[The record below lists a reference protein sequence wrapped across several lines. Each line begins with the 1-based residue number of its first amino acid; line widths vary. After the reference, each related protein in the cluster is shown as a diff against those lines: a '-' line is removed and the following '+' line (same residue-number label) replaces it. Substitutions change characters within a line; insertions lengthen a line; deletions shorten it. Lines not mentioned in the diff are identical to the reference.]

1 MSSIPATRQAIGI
14 QKTGDFDVLEL
25 LTLPLTVD
33 GGDIVVKAEWLGVNF
48 IDTYFRKGLYPLK
61 ELPGAIGAEM
71 SGTILAL
78 PTDETVL
85 EDPEY
90 KKRGFTVGA
99 KVAVGGASVIGIH
112 SNVAS
117 APWKKGE
124 TILVHTVAGGL
135 GLLFAQ
141 LIKARGATVIGTTS
155 IKEKAELAKAHGAD
169 HVILYKDED
178 TVQRVLELTNGVG
191 VDAVFDGVGKDTFDS
206 DFKML
211 KRKGTLVSVG
221 NASGAVPP
229 FAPIRLVEKN
239 LKLVRPTFTRY
250 YVGTNITGSH
260 SGSAANKKDESKF
273 IAKAVDEIRKEI
285 KGDDMELKAGAVLKL
300 TYLDMLGYDMSWA
313 SFHVVEVMSSPKF
326 HLKSV
331 GYLAAVQ
338 SFDQET
344 DVLMLTTNLLKKD
357 MISTPAEISVA
368 LNGLSHIVMPD
379 LARDLSPELITML
392 THSRAQIRKRAILA
406 LYKVMVKY
414 PEVLQQGVAKLKD
427 KLDDPDP
434 GVVGSTV
441 NLFHL
446 LTTSTNNWMLIKI
459 VKLFGSL
466 SPYEPR
472 LVRKLQPPITE
483 LISTTPAISLLY
495 ECVHTCIIGGML
507 EGSSGDSL
515 AKMCVS
521 KLAAFIL
528 DTDQNLKYIALLALV
543 KIVPSH
549 PHLVAEYQDTILASV
564 NDQDV
569 SIRMR
574 ALDLVSAMVSPNS
587 LQSIVQQVLSHLVP
601 DTSSSTLATAAQ
613 SLAQHTV
620 LDRPPPQNLTSP
632 RSMYENVTN
641 FEWYLSVLVDLAHV
655 ANVDIGAGIRDQL
668 VDVVG
673 RVKGVR
679 RYAVKLMYTLLCDD
693 TMLHN
698 ARDEGSC
705 SEVLWAAAW
714 ICGEYC
720 SELSEPQKLLPYLLQ
735 AEIATLLPEII
746 AVYIHAASKIFGHW
760 AAQIAE
766 RWDDDDLPEVKSMVD
781 LILDHVRE
789 FVGNSDVEVQE
800 RAVNTVQLFT
810 FIQAD
815 LNAYRPKPINNPFA
829 EASSSFDPIAGEPRF
844 PKSLYLLQP
853 LHEAYE
859 LNPVALA
866 AQASVPIPYGL
877 DLDACSEIKK
887 GKGKEVNGGKAKNG
901 KKKHKEEENGVVL
914 VPVDH
919 EEETE
924 TAEDRERRLAER
936 RERLRDD
943 PYYII
948 DDKPS
953 TSKRVDDDIDSIPV
967 VRLDDMP
974 SLADVDDSRIPSLK
988 DDYTPPS
995 SYVIDR
1001 DGEMPDGAVVPSL
1014 VPLPVT
1020 PGTMTP
1026 LSRTGTPIIS
1036 SFPQYEVEDE
1046 VRTSTPEPIK
1056 VTRTKKKTPGKK
1068 KRTQDSSTLP
1078 DSSNP

>member
-1 MSSIPATRQAIGI
+1 MWER
-14 QKTGDFDVLEL
+14 
-25 LTLPLTVD
+25 TLQDL
-33 GGDIVVKAEWLGVNF
+33 I
-48 IDTYFRKGLYPLK
+48 RGL
-61 ELPGAIGAEM
+61 
-71 SGTILAL
+71 
-78 PTDETVL
+78 
-85 EDPEY
+85 
-90 KKRGFTVGA
+90 R
-99 KVAVGGASVIGIH
+99 
-112 SNVAS
+112 
-117 APWKKGE
+117 
-124 TILVHTVAGGL
+124 
-135 GLLFAQ
+135 
-141 LIKARGATVIGTTS
+141 
-155 IKEKAELAKAHGAD
+155 
-169 HVILYKDED
+169 
-178 TVQRVLELTNGVG
+178 
-191 VDAVFDGVGKDTFDS
+191 
-206 DFKML
+206 
-211 KRKGTLVSVG
+211 
-221 NASGAVPP
+221 
-229 FAPIRLVEKN
+229 
-239 LKLVRPTFTRY
+239 
-250 YVGTNITGSH
+250 
-260 SGSAANKKDESKF
+260 ANKKDESKF

-285 KGDDMELKAGAVLKL
+285 KNDDMELKAGAVLKL

-313 SFHVVEVMSSPKF
+313 SFHVVEVMSSPRF

-357 MISTPAEISVA
+357 MTSTPSEISVA

-414 PEVLQQGVAKLKD
+414 PEVLPQGVAKLKE

-434 GVVGSTV
+434 GTSSVVGSTV
-441 NLFHL
+441 NVLCELARRNPEDYLTLAPQLFHL

-472 LVRKLQPPITE
+472 LVKKLQPPITE

-515 AKMCVS
+515 ARMCVS
-521 KLAAFIL
+521 KLAAFIQ
-528 DTDQNLKYIALLALV
+528 DADQNLKYIALLALV

-564 NDQDV
+564 NDQDI

-574 ALDLVSAMVSPNS
+574 ALDLVSAMVSPTS

-601 DTSSSTLATAAQ
+601 DSSTLPTAAQ
-613 SLAQHTV
+613 SLAQAQHAVPASPTA
-620 LDRPPPQNLTSP
+620 TSHISP
-632 RSMYENVTN
+632 SQSPAYRLILSQRILQMCSQSMYENVTN

-655 ANVDIGAGIRDQL
+655 ANVDIGASIRDQL

-735 AEIATLLPEII
+735 AEIATLQPDII
-746 AVYIHAASKIFGHW
+746 AVYIQAASKIFGHW
-760 AAQIAE
+760 TAQVAE

-781 LILDHVRE
+781 LILGRVRE
-789 FVGNSDVEVQE
+789 FVSNSDVEVQE
-800 RAVNTVQLFT
+800 RAANTVQLFT

-815 LNAYRPKPINNPFA
+815 LNAYRPKPVDNPFA

-844 PKSLYLLQP
+844 PKSLYLLEP
-853 LHEAYE
+853 LHGAYE
-859 LNPVALA
+859 LNPVAFA
-866 AQASVPIPYGL
+866 AQASVPIPDGL
-877 DLDACSEIKK
+877 DLDVWFVPPPPEPTPQVDSESKVRKVKK

-901 KKKHKEEENGVVL
+901 KKKHKGEEENGVVL
-914 VPVDH
+914 APPDH
-919 EEETE
+919 EDEIETPEE
-924 TAEDRERRLAER
+924 RERARYFDRKIFIHRYTNCLHSGSRNGENDCAMIPTILLTINLRRQSGFTRISIQYRL
-936 RERLRDD
+936 
-943 PYYII
+943 
-948 DDKPS
+948 S
-953 TSKRVDDDIDSIPV
+953 DS
-967 VRLDDMP
+967 
-974 SLADVDDSRIPSLK
+974 
-988 DDYTPPS
+988 
-995 SYVIDR
+995 
-1001 DGEMPDGAVVPSL
+1001 
-1014 VPLPVT
+1014 
-1020 PGTMTP
+1020 MTCP
-1026 LSRTGTPIIS
+1026 RS
-1036 SFPQYEVEDE
+1036 Q
-1046 VRTSTPEPIK
+1046 TSTP
-1056 VTRTKKKTPGKK
+1056 V
-1068 KRTQDSSTLP
+1068 DYHH
-1078 DSSNP
+1078 

>member
-1 MSSIPATRQAIGI
+1 MWER
-14 QKTGDFDVLEL
+14 
-25 LTLPLTVD
+25 TLQDL
-33 GGDIVVKAEWLGVNF
+33 I
-48 IDTYFRKGLYPLK
+48 RGL
-61 ELPGAIGAEM
+61 
-71 SGTILAL
+71 
-78 PTDETVL
+78 
-85 EDPEY
+85 
-90 KKRGFTVGA
+90 R
-99 KVAVGGASVIGIH
+99 
-112 SNVAS
+112 
-117 APWKKGE
+117 
-124 TILVHTVAGGL
+124 
-135 GLLFAQ
+135 
-141 LIKARGATVIGTTS
+141 
-155 IKEKAELAKAHGAD
+155 
-169 HVILYKDED
+169 
-178 TVQRVLELTNGVG
+178 
-191 VDAVFDGVGKDTFDS
+191 
-206 DFKML
+206 
-211 KRKGTLVSVG
+211 
-221 NASGAVPP
+221 
-229 FAPIRLVEKN
+229 
-239 LKLVRPTFTRY
+239 
-250 YVGTNITGSH
+250 
-260 SGSAANKKDESKF
+260 ANKKDESKF

-285 KGDDMELKAGAVLKL
+285 KSDDMELKAGAVLKL

-313 SFHVVEVMSSPKF
+313 SFHVVEVMSSPRF

-357 MISTPAEISVA
+357 MTSAPTDISVA
-368 LNGLSHIVMPD
+368 LNGLSHVVTPD

-392 THSRAQIRKRAILA
+392 THSRAHIRKRAILA

-414 PEVLQQGVAKLKD
+414 PEVLPQGVAKLKD

-434 GVVGSTV
+434 GVVASTV
-441 NLFHL
+441 NVLCELARRKPEDYLTLAPQLFHL
-446 LTTSTNNWMLIKI
+446 LTTSSNNWMLIKI

-507 EGSSGDSL
+507 QGSSGDSL
-515 AKMCVS
+515 ARMCVS
-521 KLAAFIL
+521 KLAAFIQ
-528 DTDQNLKYIALLALV
+528 DADQNLKYIALLALV

-564 NDQDV
+564 NDQDI

-574 ALDLVSAMVSPNS
+574 ALDLVSAMVSSNS

-601 DTSSSTLATAAQ
+601 DTSSSTLPTAAQ

-620 LDRPPPQNLTSP
+620 PTSP
-632 RSMYENVTN
+632 TTAKPHISPSQSPAYRLILSQRILTMCSQSMYENVTN

-655 ANVDIGAGIRDQL
+655 ANVDIGPQIRDQL

-673 RVKGVR
+673 RVKGGE
-679 RYAVKLMYTLLCDD
+679 T
-693 TMLHN
+693 
-698 ARDEGSC
+698 GSC

-735 AEIATLLPEII
+735 PQISTLLPEII
-746 AVYIHAASKIFGHW
+746 AVYIHATSKIFGHW
-760 AAQIAE
+760 AAEVAQ

-781 LILDHVRE
+781 LVLGRARE

-800 RAVNTVQLFT
+800 RAANTVQLFT

-815 LNAYRPKPINNPFA
+815 LNAYRPKPVDNPFA
-829 EASSSFDPIAGEPRF
+829 EASSSFDPIGSAEPRF

-853 LHEAYE
+853 LHGAYD

-866 AQASVPIPYGL
+866 AQASVPVPEGL
-877 DLDACSEIKK
+877 DLDAWIVAPPQEPAPEVDADVKARKVKK
-887 GKGKEVNGGKAKNG
+887 GKGKEKAMG
-901 KKKHKEEENGVVL
+901 TGNGVVL
-914 VPVDH
+914 TPEY
-919 EEETE
+919 EEDVETV
-924 TAEDRERRLAER
+924 EDRERRLAER

-953 TSKRVDDDIDSIPV
+953 TSKRAHEDIDSIPV

-974 SLADVDDSRIPSLK
+974 SLADVDDSRILPSLK
-988 DDYTPPS
+988 EDYTPPS

-1001 DGEMPDGAVVPSL
+1001 DGEMPEGAVVPSQTA
-1014 VPLPVT
+1014 T
-1020 PGTMTP
+1020 PRTMTP
-1026 LSRTGTPIIS
+1026 VSRNTPTLT

-1056 VTRTKKKTPGKK
+1056 Y
-1068 KRTQDSSTLP
+1068 SSGIV
-1078 DSSNP
+1078 